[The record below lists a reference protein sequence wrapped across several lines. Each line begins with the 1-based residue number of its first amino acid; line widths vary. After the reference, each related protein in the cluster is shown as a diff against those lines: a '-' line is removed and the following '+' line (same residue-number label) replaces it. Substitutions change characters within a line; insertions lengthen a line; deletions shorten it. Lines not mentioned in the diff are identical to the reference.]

1 MIKILITG
9 AGGGLGRAVY
19 KKLSQTHS
27 GIHILTPL
35 RQELDLLDKSSVEMY
50 FRKHKPTHI
59 LHLASV
65 VFGLQG
71 NMFNQMKA
79 LSENT
84 RINDNLFLAAQIIDA
99 QYIFYAGTVASYPF
113 PYLTIP
119 LVEEDF
125 FSGLPHEGEFGYAM
139 SKRQA
144 YAYLK
149 LLEKENGT
157 QFNYGIFTNLYGSND
172 RFNQESGHV
181 IPSLIMKAYAA
192 KAAHK
197 PLSVW
202 GSGEATRD
210 FLHFDDAAEAIVIC
224 LEGQVPIEL
233 VNIAS
238 GMPVTI
244 GQVARSI
251 ANAAGIE
258 QVEFQPEKPTG
269 IPRREVDICKIWSC
283 GFRSHTKIDEGLAS
297 TYRWYAHNQDHIRN

>member
-1 MIKILITG
+1 MKILITG
-9 AGGGLGRAVY
+9 AGGGLGRAVC
-19 KKLSQTHS
+19 KKLSATHS
-27 GIHILTPL
+27 NEYILAPS
-35 RQELDLLDKSSVEMY
+35 RQELDLLDKHSVEIY
-50 FRKHKPTHI
+50 FKKHKPTHI
-59 LHLASV
+59 VHLASV

-71 NMFNQMKA
+71 NMLNQMKA

-84 RINDNLFLAAQIIDA
+84 RINDNIFLAAQFVEA

-113 PYLTIP
+113 PYSTIP

-125 FSGLPHEGEFGYAM
+125 FSGLPHDGEFGYAM

-149 LLEKENGT
+149 LLARENEIN
-157 QFNYGIFTNLYGSND
+157 FNYGIFTNLYGNND
-172 RFNQESGHV
+172 RFNQETGHV
-181 IPSLIMKAYAA
+181 IPSLVMKAYAA

-210 FLHFDDAAEAIVIC
+210 FLHFDDAAEAIILCV
-224 LEGQVPIEL
+224 EGNVPTEL

-244 GQVARSI
+244 SQVARSI
-251 ANAAGIE
+251 ANAAGIK
-258 QVEFQPEKPTG
+258 QVEFQLEKPTG
-269 IPRREVDICKIWSC
+269 IPRREVDVSKIQSC
-283 GFRSHTKIDEGLAS
+283 GFQTRTKIDEGLAS